1 MSKQKRYSPE
11 LRERAVRMVLD
22 HVDEYPTE
30 WAAIVS
36 VAEKTGP
43 TAQTLQNWVKA
54 HRLANGTAD
63 AATVEKAQAEALAR
77 KNKELERENR
87 DLRRANDILKAASV
101 FFATELDGQTKK

>member
-1 MSKQKRYSPE
+1 
-11 LRERAVRMVLD
+11 MVLD
-22 HVDEYPTE
+22 HLDEYSSE

-43 TAQTLQNWVKA
+43 TAQMLQSWVKA
-54 HRLANGTAD
+54 HRLTSGTAD
-63 AATVEKAQAEALAR
+63 ATTVEKAQAEALAR

-101 FFATELDGQTKK
+101 FFATEIDGQTKK